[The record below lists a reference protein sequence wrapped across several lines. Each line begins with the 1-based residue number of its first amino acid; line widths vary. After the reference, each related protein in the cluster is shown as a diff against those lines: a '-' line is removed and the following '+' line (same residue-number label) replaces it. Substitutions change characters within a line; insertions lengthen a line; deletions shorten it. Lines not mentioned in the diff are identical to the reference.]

1 MDFDLNQIYKNQF
14 GEGGKPLAPETT
26 PTANGV
32 LIRCPLTFGYGGDV
46 YTLPLEPLI
55 SIQGRNILIRNHVL
69 KGTENGTVKEMWSA
83 DDYSIE
89 IKGVVINTQDDNRL
103 PEEAIN
109 KIRKFCEIR
118 RAIEVSSPLLTL
130 FGIQYMAIED
140 YDFPHTK
147 GYNNQAYV
155 IRGYSDKPFELF

>member
-1 MDFDLNQIYKNQF
+1 MDFDISGMYKNQF
-14 GEGGKPLAPETT
+14 GEGGKPLAPDAV

-32 LIRCPLTFGYGGDV
+32 AIRCPLTFAYNGDS
-46 YTLPLEPLI
+46 YTLPFEPLI

-69 KGTENGTVKEMWSA
+69 KATENGTVKEMCSA

-89 IKGVVINTQDDNRL
+89 IKGIVINTEDDNRL
-103 PEEAIN
+103 PEEALN
-109 KIRKFCEIR
+109 RIRKFCEIR

-130 FGIQYMAIED
+130 FGIQYLAIED
-140 YDFPHTK
+140 YNFPHTQ